1 MNNKE
6 FKQAIKKHELKQVCA
21 WPVGQTITRI
31 YVTTDRTTQ
40 PMYYKSVWALG
51 DDMKLKVTNTK
62 ITTEEAE
69 QYIHHTYVME
79 VRRLKLL
86 GNGPE
91 AIGVSR
97 DVANGKGL
105 VSRTMDARKWHKLRA
120 DILQFMLKDCRIYD
134 DYPHDEVAE

>member
-1 MNNKE
+1 
-6 FKQAIKKHELKQVCA
+6 
-21 WPVGQTITRI
+21 
-31 YVTTDRTTQ
+31 
-40 PMYYKSVWALG
+40 LG
-51 DDMKLKVTNTK
+51 DDMKLKVTNAQ
-62 ITTEEAE
+62 ITSDEAE
-69 QYIHHTYVME
+69 QYMHHTYVME

-120 DILQFMLKDCRIYD
+120 DILQFMLKDCRVYD
-134 DYPHDEVAE
+134 DYEQEK